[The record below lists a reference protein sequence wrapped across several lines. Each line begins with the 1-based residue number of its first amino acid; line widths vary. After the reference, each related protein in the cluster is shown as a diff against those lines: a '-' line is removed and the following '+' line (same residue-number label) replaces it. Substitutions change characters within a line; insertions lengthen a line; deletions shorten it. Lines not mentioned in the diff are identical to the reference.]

1 MQRMCILPSLS
12 LASSS
17 YGRILYDQAIA
28 DGLQP
33 DVTIEGIKAFMQ
45 TSFYGHILYD
55 QAIAAGL
62 EPNATIASVKA
73 YINSQGKKVHD
84 GSILYN
90 QSIAANDT
98 PDLANPSV
106 KAYSDCHGKKVH
118 DGSIL
123 YNQSIAANDTPDVA
137 NPSVKA
143 YSDCYGKKIHDTA
156 IETCKSR
163 KIELAELEQARKRAA
178 EEASGQAPAAESM
191 KRSFRVRCGWC
202 NGPERSTP
210 KILTPAT
217 FNGTCECGGKRKDG
231 QKRKHR
237 YWLY

>member
-1 MQRMCILPSLS
+1 
-12 LASSS
+12 
-17 YGRILYDQAIA
+17 
-28 DGLQP
+28 
-33 DVTIEGIKAFMQ
+33 MQ

-123 YNQSIAANDTPDVA
+123 YTHQFLYN
-137 NPSVKA
+137 
-143 YSDCYGKKIHDTA
+143 KK
-156 IETCKSR
+156 R
-163 KIELAELEQARKRAA
+163 Q
-178 EEASGQAPAAESM
+178 
-191 KRSFRVRCGWC
+191 
-202 NGPERSTP
+202 
-210 KILTPAT
+210 
-217 FNGTCECGGKRKDG
+217 
-231 QKRKHR
+231 
-237 YWLY
+237 